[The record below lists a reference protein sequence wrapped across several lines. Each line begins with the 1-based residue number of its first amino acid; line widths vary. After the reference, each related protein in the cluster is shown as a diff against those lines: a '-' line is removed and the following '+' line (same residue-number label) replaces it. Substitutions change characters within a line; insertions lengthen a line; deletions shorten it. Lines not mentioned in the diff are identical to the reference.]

1 MSAAAAP
8 LDDRREVPT
17 QALIEHIKTRYHAVH
32 LAELP
37 KLRDLAAKVE
47 TTHHKHP
54 AVPAGLT
61 EILARLIAELRLHQQ
76 REEVVL
82 FPLLAQGGGEM
93 AHAAIRVMRAEHK
106 YHGTILAGIETKTG
120 GRVAPQ
126 GTCATWRATVSRP
139 RQVSRGPDDAW
150 LSGEKRSLPAFRGH
164 GGGREWQSDIR
175 MQSLTTGLTL
185 PFES

>member
-32 LAELP
+32 LAALP
-37 KLRDLAAKVE
+37 KLRDLASKVE

-54 AVPAGLT
+54 AVPADLT

-93 AHAAIRVMRAEHK
+93 AHAAIQVMRAEHK

-139 RQVSRGPDDAW
+139 RQVSRGPDDA
-150 LSGEKRSLPAFRGH
+150 
-164 GGGREWQSDIR
+164 
-175 MQSLTTGLTL
+175 
-185 PFES
+185 